1 MKKEDIEFWAEEVL
15 AEGQALQKEVC
26 DNIVNQPRYPLNPS
40 RYPGRHKVVADV
52 SGVLTGNR
60 GFSHVK
66 DDNEP
71 QIEIGLVRPF
81 GRGECSVFEPIC
93 AVDDYEWSMHPDLRQ
108 KVVEAVW
115 QVIDDYMHARYQ
127 SCPPGYPLGQFLASE
142 DGNALEDGSNWDTG
156 AQ

>member
-1 MKKEDIEFWAEEVL
+1 MKKENFEIWAEEVL
-15 AEGQALQKEVC
+15 AEGQALQKVC
-26 DNIVNQPRYPLNPS
+26 DSIVNQPRYPLDPS
-40 RYPGRHKVVADV
+40 RYPGRQKVVADV
-52 SGVLTGNR
+52 SGMLTGDR

-93 AVDDYEWSMHPDLRQ
+93 AVDDYEWSMHPELRQ

-115 QVIDDYMHARYQ
+115 QAIDDYLRARYPMGQ
-127 SCPPGYPLGQFLASE
+127 FPMGQFLAPE
-142 DGNALEDGSNWDTG
+142 GGNALEDGSNRDAAG